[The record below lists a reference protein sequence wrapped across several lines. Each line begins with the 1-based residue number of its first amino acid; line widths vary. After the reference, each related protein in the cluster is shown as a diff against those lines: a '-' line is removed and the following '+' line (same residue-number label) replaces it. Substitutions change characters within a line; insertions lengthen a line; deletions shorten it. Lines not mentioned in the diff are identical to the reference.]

1 MPSMAAKGAIM
12 AKNITRNLTTTV
24 GATMN
29 DKTKRALEALVHD
42 QRVAMNR
49 KAADSWASYKA
60 TTTLR
65 NSETAMARL

>member
-1 MPSMAAKGAIM
+1 M

-24 GATMN
+24 GASMSS
-29 DKTKRALEALVHD
+29 KIIAALEALVHD

-60 TTTLR
+60 STALR
-65 NSETAMARL
+65 NSETAMARI